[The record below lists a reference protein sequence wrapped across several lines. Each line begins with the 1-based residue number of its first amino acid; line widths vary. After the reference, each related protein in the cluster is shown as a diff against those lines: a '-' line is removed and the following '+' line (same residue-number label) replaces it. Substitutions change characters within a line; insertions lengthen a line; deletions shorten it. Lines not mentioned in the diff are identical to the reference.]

1 MNIKNNSIDGVLI
14 IEPRIFTDARGY
26 FFESFSQREFEE
38 KVGKINF
45 VQDNESKS
53 NHPSQSRIGWIDSA
67 KGFAILMIMISH
79 TELATA
85 IPGNVYLYNGYIGLF
100 FICSG
105 LTIKCGD
112 YFLWK
117 RLKRCLIPY
126 FFYGILFGMIF
137 SIPSIVNF
145 QSEVLKDNIAGLLY
159 SRTYI
164 FRDNIPPHR
173 IMMAVPSPLWFLTS
187 MAITYIWFA
196 LYIRLERK
204 VTKTGFLVI
213 GTLAT
218 LLLYQIPVLLPWSI
232 DTSFLFFLLVMF
244 GYYILKPNIGK
255 TSWQLA
261 LVFLVISLPAYI
273 ITCNV
278 GGRVNLSVAKFGNY
292 EEMGMVLSL
301 LMSILYT
308 IVVSALFILLDNT
321 IISRFFKYI
330 GRMSL
335 TLMCIHIPFYV
346 IISIMFSQ
354 CGYENAITQFPLEI
368 IISCLVASILTAI
381 RKMCNNDKI
390 LISYL

>member
-1 MNIKNNSIDGVLI
+1 
-14 IEPRIFTDARGY
+14 
-26 FFESFSQREFEE
+26 
-38 KVGKINF
+38 
-45 VQDNESKS
+45 
-53 NHPSQSRIGWIDSA
+53 
-67 KGFAILMIMISH
+67 MISH

-105 LTIKCGD
+105 LTIK
-112 YFLWK
+112 YSRKQFLQK

-126 FFYGILFGMIF
+126 FFYGLLFGIVF
-137 SIPSIVNF
+137 SIPFIVNF
-145 QSEVLKDNIAGLLY
+145 QVEVLTDNITGLLF
-159 SRTYI
+159 SRTYL

-173 IMMAVPSPLWFLTS
+173 IMTAVPSPLWFLTA
-187 MAITYIWFA
+187 MAITYIEVT
-196 LYIRLERK
+196 LYMRLERK
-204 VTKTGFLVI
+204 VTKIAFLVI
-213 GTLAT
+213 GTSAT
-218 LLLYQIPVLLPWSI
+218 LLLYQLPVLLPWSI
-232 DTSFLFFLLVMF
+232 DTSFLFFLHVMF
-244 GYYILKPNIGK
+244 GYYILKPVIGK
-255 TSWQLA
+255 VSWQWAVGLLA
-261 LVFLVISLPAYI
+261 VSIPAYI

-278 GGRVNLSVAKFGNY
+278 GGCINLSVAKFGDY
-292 EEMGMVLSL
+292 GEIGMMLSL

-308 IVVSALFILLDNT
+308 IVVAAFFILLENT
-321 IISRFFKYI
+321 IISRFFQYI

-381 RKMCNNDKI
+381 RKMCDNDKI